1 MEKIEISGDGIY
13 IPAPGNMK
21 ITVEMTEGIFEEFME
36 YRRAKVETEK
46 RENEQLAGLRCR
58 MNSIAE
64 AILTYFN
71 TKSTKERSEAKEDAL
86 ELANDWFA

>member
-1 MEKIEISGDGIY
+1 MENIKISGDGITF
-13 IPAPGNMK
+13 PAPGNMK

-36 YRRAKVETEK
+36 FRRAKAETEK
-46 RENEQLAGLRCR
+46 RENTELAGLRCR

-71 TKSTKERSEAKEDAL
+71 TKSTKERAEAKEDVL
-86 ELANDWFA
+86 DLANDWFA